1 MKILRRIASGS
12 FLLLLLT
19 SCTTV
24 AGSDSG
30 TSTSSTT
37 IKKANVQT
45 FEATFQKHNI
55 VFAGTMPKKPNS
67 NMKKENGNMRCHSQA
82 IIFLKATCPTL
93 KHKNNNSDPYR
104 IILKD
109 VAKFAN
115 GHNCSKSRH
124 LHEFKNWTDYKVP
137 DLCNVANN
145 PKR

>member
-1 MKILRRIASGS
+1 MMALAKCDVVFENLQGNLGMIS
-12 FLLLLLT
+12 FKVRNWHHDDCFSLQV
-19 SCTTV
+19 CF
-24 AGSDSG
+24 G
-30 TSTSSTT
+30 
-37 IKKANVQT
+37 IKAN
-45 FEATFQKHNI
+45 EATFQKHNI

-82 IIFLKATCPTL
+82 IVFLKATCPTL
-93 KHKNNNSDPYR
+93 KCKNNNSDPYR

-124 LHEFKNWTDYKVP
+124 LHEFKNWTDCKVP